1 MLQSGPPDMRPGS
14 LIMLENME
22 LFNQLNVL
30 TQIPNPVTFIYV
42 TQLTHD
48 QIIADLQNLLGQL
61 NVQVPAAQVLL
72 DAIRSFNAAP
82 RPLVDFQNQLFV
94 PLLVNGSVPFKVQLK
109 KLFEGPSVYLDRSAK
124 SRHVFV

>member
-1 MLQSGPPDMRPGS
+1 MMQSGPPDMRPGS

-82 RPLVDFQNQLFV
+82 RPLVDFQN
-94 PLLVNGSVPFKVQLK
+94 
-109 KLFEGPSVYLDRSAK
+109 
-124 SRHVFV
+124 